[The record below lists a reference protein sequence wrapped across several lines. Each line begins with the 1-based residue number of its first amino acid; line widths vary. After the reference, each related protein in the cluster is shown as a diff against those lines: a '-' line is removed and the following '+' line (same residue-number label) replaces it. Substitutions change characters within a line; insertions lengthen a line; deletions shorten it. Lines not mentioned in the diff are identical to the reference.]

1 MQTAFKLFKMSS
13 LEESWGAQL
22 GSTANTTIMC
32 LVLQVH
38 QIQEADIG
46 DSEEGGNNP
55 YSG

>member
-1 MQTAFKLFKMSS
+1 MSS

-22 GSTANTTIMC
+22 GSTANMTIMC

-38 QIQEADIG
+38 QIQEAGIG
-46 DSEEGGNNP
+46 GPEEGGNGA